1 MRRSGGAFG
10 SEARWLV
17 VVCGRLRALTSRL
30 LVSHRC
36 REDGEEA
43 GHQDTDSDVAEQR
56 DGGKLKVKWT
66 QEEVSAR
73 TWVLPT
79 VSHVVSGSDG
89 SPGQQTSATAASPLF
104 VCVCL

>member
-1 MRRSGGAFG
+1 M
-10 SEARWLV
+10 V

-43 GHQDTDSDVAEQR
+43 VHQDTDSDVAEQR

-66 QEEVSAR
+66 QEEVSGPHMC
-73 TWVLPT
+73 LPHG
-79 VSHVVSGSDG
+79 V
-89 SPGQQTSATAASPLF
+89 PCCQRK
-104 VCVCL
+104 